1 MFIKNKEPNIFV
13 LLSDN
18 NLFYCSSFEV
28 SVHSLKKK
36 KTPIL
41 RTDSNISERKMFTF
55 QLIIYIYLNF
65 SCYLNTN
72 HFLHRF
78 SLVIHFKVQD

>member
-36 KTPIL
+36 TSIL
-41 RTDSNISERKMFTF
+41 RTDSNISEKKMFTF

-72 HFLHRF
+72 HFYID
-78 SLVIHFKVQD
+78 SV